1 MLIRRINPE
10 TLAAQT
16 GLPVEVIQELIDL
29 GLIGTLPE
37 PTETDLRELRRVRRL
52 IDTLGLS
59 HEAVD
64 VILQMRRRL
73 VALQN
78 EVAQLRWNCRNAI
91 VSSAHPSGSK
101 QSGSRRGNDTCVST
115 YYFSLRYAHDPSL

>member
-29 GLIGTLPE
+29 GLIGMLPE

-78 EVAQLRWNCRNAI
+78 EVAQLRMELSELHRVERTSVWIEAEWVETRE
-91 VSSAHPSGSK
+91 
-101 QSGSRRGNDTCVST
+101 
-115 YYFSLRYAHDPSL
+115 

>member
-29 GLIGTLPE
+29 GLIGMLPE

-52 IDTLGLS
+52 IELGLS

-78 EVAQLRWNCRNAI
+78 EVAQLRMELAERHRVERTSVWIEAEWGETRE
-91 VSSAHPSGSK
+91 
-101 QSGSRRGNDTCVST
+101 
-115 YYFSLRYAHDPSL
+115 

>member
-73 VALQN
+73 VALQS
-78 EVAQLRWNCRNAI
+78 EVARLRMELSERHRVERTSVWIEAEWVETRE
-91 VSSAHPSGSK
+91 
-101 QSGSRRGNDTCVST
+101 
-115 YYFSLRYAHDPSL
+115 

>member
-78 EVAQLRWNCRNAI
+78 EVAQLRMELSERHRVERTSVWIEAEWVETRE
-91 VSSAHPSGSK
+91 
-101 QSGSRRGNDTCVST
+101 
-115 YYFSLRYAHDPSL
+115 

>member
-29 GLIGTLPE
+29 GLIGMLPE

-73 VALQN
+73 VALQS
-78 EVAQLRWNCRNAI
+78 EVARLRMELAERHRVERTSVWVEAEWVETRE
-91 VSSAHPSGSK
+91 
-101 QSGSRRGNDTCVST
+101 
-115 YYFSLRYAHDPSL
+115 

>member
-1 MLIRRINPE
+1 MLIRRINLE

-16 GLPVEVIQELIDL
+16 GLPVEVIQELIEL
-29 GLIGTLPE
+29 GLIGILPE

-78 EVAQLRWNCRNAI
+78 EVAQLRMALAERHYEERASVWIEAEW
-91 VSSAHPSGSK
+91 VET
-101 QSGSRRGNDTCVST
+101 QE
-115 YYFSLRYAHDPSL
+115 

>member
-29 GLIGTLPE
+29 GLIGMLPE

-78 EVAQLRWNCRNAI
+78 EVAQLRMELSERHRVERTSVWIEAEW
-91 VSSAHPSGSK
+91 VET
-101 QSGSRRGNDTCVST
+101 QE
-115 YYFSLRYAHDPSL
+115 

>member
-1 MLIRRINPE
+1 MLIRRINLE

-16 GLPVEVIQELIDL
+16 GLPVEVIQELIEL
-29 GLIGTLPE
+29 GLIGILPE

-64 VILQMRRRL
+64 VIIQMRHRL

-78 EVAQLRWNCRNAI
+78 EVAQLRMELAER
-91 VSSAHPSGSK
+91 H
-101 QSGSRRGNDTCVST
+101 RGERASVWIEAEWVETQE
-115 YYFSLRYAHDPSL
+115 

>member
-78 EVAQLRWNCRNAI
+78 EVAQLRMELSERHRVERTSVWVEAEWVETRE
-91 VSSAHPSGSK
+91 
-101 QSGSRRGNDTCVST
+101 
-115 YYFSLRYAHDPSL
+115 

>member
-29 GLIGTLPE
+29 GLIGMLPE

-78 EVAQLRWNCRNAI
+78 EVAQLRMELSERHRVERTSVWIEAEWVETRE
-91 VSSAHPSGSK
+91 
-101 QSGSRRGNDTCVST
+101 
-115 YYFSLRYAHDPSL
+115 

>member
-29 GLIGTLPE
+29 ELIGTLPE

-78 EVAQLRWNCRNAI
+78 EVAQLRMELSERHRVERTSVWIEAEWVETRE
-91 VSSAHPSGSK
+91 
-101 QSGSRRGNDTCVST
+101 
-115 YYFSLRYAHDPSL
+115 

>member
-29 GLIGTLPE
+29 GLIGALPE

-78 EVAQLRWNCRNAI
+78 EVAQLRMELSERHRVERTSVWIEAEWVETRE
-91 VSSAHPSGSK
+91 
-101 QSGSRRGNDTCVST
+101 
-115 YYFSLRYAHDPSL
+115 